1 MTTTTDN
8 NDISKWLPWVAVAV
22 MAYFMFANQTS
33 TNPPTPEP
41 DRPKVESISK
51 VLDAVYKKDRTDRI
65 ALLKELSERQFEN
78 DKAKLDWYNAESTKR
93 RIETNTPFT
102 DRVGEAIFGNTVAE
116 LVKQL
121 EAGR

>member
-1 MTTTTDN
+1 
-8 NDISKWLPWVAVAV
+8 

-65 ALLKELSERQFEN
+65 AVLKELSERQFEN
-78 DKAKLDWYNAESTKR
+78 DKAKLDWYNAEATKR

-102 DRVGEAIFGNTVAE
+102 DRVGEAIFGNTIAE